1 MRFAPLVAAAL
12 TAVCVATPNVALQ
25 AQSAPRALAPNVR
38 QFVAIDA
45 PVVALTNV
53 RLVDG
58 TGAPA
63 RDGQVIVIEGATIR
77 AVGPASSTPVPAGA
91 RVVDL
96 AGQVVIP
103 GIVGLHDHMYYSSA
117 AGGSMK
123 MMLQSYPKL
132 FLGTGITTIRTAGST
147 DSYQELNLRAA
158 IEKGLAVGP
167 ELFVTGPYL
176 QGPGVGP
183 GAMHAVN
190 GPEDARRMVRYW
202 AEEGVTWF
210 KAYTQIS
217 RADLGAAI
225 DEAHKHGVKVTA
237 HLCSVGY
244 REAVALGI
252 DNLEHGLFA
261 NTEFYRNK
269 QPDACPTVGDSMIFA
284 DVRPDNPEVKRTV
297 DEMIRHGVSLTSTLA
312 VYETA
317 TPSRVREDPR
327 VLEALIP
334 DAAAAV
340 KKWYDAAPNAK
351 DAPSREVLRKTME
364 FERAFAK
371 AGGLLAAGSD
381 PCCLHVIAGYG
392 DQRNFEL
399 LVEAGFTPEEAV
411 QVMTLNGARVLG
423 IDRRVGSIAPGKQAD
438 LVVIAGDP
446 TRTPADI
453 RKVVT
458 VFRQGIGYDSAK
470 LIAAI
475 KGQVGL
481 K

>member
-1 MRFAPLVAAAL
+1 MRFVTFVPAVAAAL
-12 TAVCVATPNVALQ
+12 SLVAPMAS
-25 AQSAPRALAPNVR
+25 AQPRTISNAVR
-38 QFVAIDA
+38 QFVSVDTSL
-45 PVVALTNV
+45 VALTNV

-58 TGAPA
+58 TGTPA
-63 RDGQVIVIEGATIR
+63 RDGQVIVIEGERIR
-77 AVGPASSTPVPAGA
+77 AVGPAASTPIPAGA
-91 RVVDL
+91 RVIDL
-96 AGQVVIP
+96 AGHTVIP

-132 FLGTGITTIRTAGST
+132 FLGNGITTIRTAGSV

-158 IEKGLAVGP
+158 IEKGLLAGP

-176 QGPGVGP
+176 QGPGQGP
-183 GAMHAVN
+183 GAMHQLN
-190 GPEDARRMVRYW
+190 NPDEARRLVRYW
-202 AEEGVTWF
+202 SEEGVSWF

-217 RADLGAAI
+217 RASLGAAI
-225 DEAHKHGVKVTA
+225 EEAHKHGVKVTA

-261 NTEFYRNK
+261 NTEFYKNK
-269 QPDACPTVGDSMIFA
+269 QPDACPTAGDSLVFA
-284 DVRPDNPEVKRTV
+284 EVRGDNPEVKRTI
-297 DEMIRHGVSLTSTLA
+297 DEMVKRGVSLTSTLA
-312 VYETA
+312 VYETS
-317 TPSRVREDPR
+317 TPSRLTPDQR
-327 VLEALIP
+327 VLDALIP
-334 DAAAAV
+334 EAAAAV
-340 KKWYDAAPNAK
+340 SKWYENGRNAK
-351 DAPSREVLRKTME
+351 DAANRDVLRKTMD
-364 FERAFAK
+364 FEYAFAK

-411 QVMTLNGARVLG
+411 RVMTLNGAKVLG
-423 IDRRVGSIAPGKQAD
+423 IDNRTGSIAAGKQAD
-438 LVVIAGDP
+438 LVILAGDP
-446 TRTPADI
+446 TRSPADI

-458 VFRQGIGYDSAK
+458 VFRRGLGYDSAK
-470 LIAAI
+470 LIAAV
-475 KGQVGL
+475 KGQIGL

>member
-1 MRFAPLVAAAL
+1 MRFVTFVPAVAAAL
-12 TAVCVATPNVALQ
+12 SLAAPMAS
-25 AQSAPRALAPNVR
+25 AQPRTISAAVR
-38 QFVAIDA
+38 QFVSVDTSL
-45 PVVALTNV
+45 VALTNV

-58 TGAPA
+58 TGTPA
-63 RDGQVIVIEGATIR
+63 RDGQVIVIEGERIR
-77 AVGPASSTPVPAGA
+77 AVGPAGTTPIPAGA
-91 RVVDL
+91 RVMDL
-96 AGQVVIP
+96 AGHTVIP

-132 FLGTGITTIRTAGST
+132 FLGNGITTIRTAGSV

-158 IEKGLAVGP
+158 IEKGLLAGP

-176 QGPGVGP
+176 QGPGQGP
-183 GAMHAVN
+183 GAMHQLN
-190 GPEDARRMVRYW
+190 NPDEARRLVRYW
-202 AEEGVTWF
+202 SEEGVSWF

-217 RADLGAAI
+217 RASLGAAI
-225 DEAHKHGVKVTA
+225 EEAHKHGVKVTA

-261 NTEFYRNK
+261 NTEFYKNK
-269 QPDACPTVGDSMIFA
+269 QPDACPTVGDSLVFA
-284 DVRPDNPEVKRTV
+284 EVRGDNPEVKRTI
-297 DEMIRHGVSLTSTLA
+297 DEMVKRGVSLTSTLA
-312 VYETA
+312 VYETS
-317 TPSRVREDPR
+317 TPSRLTPDQR
-327 VLEALIP
+327 VLDALIP
-334 DAAAAV
+334 EAAAAV
-340 KKWYDAAPNAK
+340 SRWYENGRNAK
-351 DAPSREVLRKTME
+351 DAANRDVLRKTMD
-364 FERAFAK
+364 FEYAFAK

-411 QVMTLNGARVLG
+411 RVMTLNGAKVLG
-423 IDRRVGSIAPGKQAD
+423 IDNRTGSITAGKQAD
-438 LVVIAGDP
+438 LVILAGDP

-453 RKVVT
+453 KKVVT
-458 VFRQGIGYDSAK
+458 VFRRGLGYDSAK
-470 LIAAI
+470 LIAAVR
-475 KGQVGL
+475 GQIGL

>member
-1 MRFAPLVAAAL
+1 MRPSLLAASALVLASQVTGAQGAPAR
-12 TAVCVATPNVALQ
+12 T
-25 AQSAPRALAPNVR
+25 LAPNVR
-38 QFVAIDA
+38 PFVAIDA
-45 PVVALTNV
+45 PVVALTNA
-53 RLVDG
+53 RLIDG
-58 TGAPA
+58 TGTPA
-63 RDGQVIVIEGATIR
+63 RDGMVIIIQGSTIA
-77 AVGPASSTPVPAGA
+77 AVGPAASTPVPNGA
-91 RVVDL
+91 HVVDL
-96 AGQVVIP
+96 AGQAVIP

-132 FLGTGITTIRTAGST
+132 FLGSGITTIRTAGST

-158 IEKGLAVGP
+158 IERGNAVGP

-176 QGPGVGP
+176 QGTGLGP
-183 GAMHAVN
+183 GPMHQLT
-190 GPEDARRMVRYW
+190 GPDDARRTVRYW
-202 AEEGVTWF
+202 AEEGVSWF

-217 RADLGAAI
+217 RAELGAAI
-225 DEAHKHGVKVTA
+225 DEAHRHGVKVTA

-269 QPDACPTVGDSMIFA
+269 QPDACPTVGDSLVFDA
-284 DVRPDNPEVKRTV
+284 VRPDNPDVRRTI
-297 DEMIRHGVSLTSTLA
+297 DEMVKHGVSLTSTLA
-312 VYETA
+312 VYETS
-317 TPSRVREDPR
+317 TPTRVKEDPR

-334 DAAAAV
+334 EAAAAV
-340 KKWYDAAPNAK
+340 KKWYDAAPHAK
-351 DAPSREVLRKTME
+351 DAPYRDVLRKTME

-411 QVMTLNGARVLG
+411 QVMTLNGAKVLG

-438 LVVIAGDP
+438 LVILAGDP